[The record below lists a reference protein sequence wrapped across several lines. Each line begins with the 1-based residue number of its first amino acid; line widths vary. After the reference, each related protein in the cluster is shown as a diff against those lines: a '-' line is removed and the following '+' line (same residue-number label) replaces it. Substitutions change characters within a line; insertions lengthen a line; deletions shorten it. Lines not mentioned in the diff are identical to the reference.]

1 LRPVRA
7 ARITGTTLAFL
18 WAGATLACQRTDP
31 SAVCPGYNV
40 VLITI
45 DTLRADHLGVYGYPL
60 DTSPRLG
67 AYFARGAQYT
77 AASCAAPCTPTSVQQ
92 ILTGSISFPRH
103 RSRLAEILA
112 GWGYATAAVASQHLF
127 RTGGSPD
134 PRFSRGFEH
143 FDLQGPRQVDQ
154 YDMTTRTA
162 REVTDRALDW
172 LRQRE
177 RDRPFFLWLHYFDP
191 HDPYDPPRAYRPPG
205 GEQEV
210 EPLRGDVR
218 GALRRVDA
226 PGTHP
231 LRRGFAFS
239 PGQVASLV
247 RRYDGEISFA
257 DAEVGRFLQRLEETG
272 LSARTIAVLTSDHG
286 EWLGEEERWGHC
298 QTLHGR
304 ELDVPLLLRAGDEH
318 PGPRGPIDTA
328 VSTLDIVP
336 TVLEL
341 LGIPTP
347 VSNPDSRSLLRPA
360 DRRIVFAS
368 WVATFMARDEE
379 FKLYVRERGD
389 PALYRL
395 GPGHEEIL
403 QDHDAHP
410 RVRARLAGAMV
421 EGAGRLRRARE
432 RNRTILERLR
442 TLGYID

>member
-1 LRPVRA
+1 
-7 ARITGTTLAFL
+7 
-18 WAGATLACQRTDP
+18 
-31 SAVCPGYNV
+31 
-40 VLITI
+40 
-45 DTLRADHLGVYGYPL
+45 
-60 DTSPRLG
+60 
-67 AYFARGAQYT
+67 
-77 AASCAAPCTPTSVQQ
+77 
-92 ILTGSISFPRH
+92 
-103 RSRLAEILA
+103 
-112 GWGYATAAVASQHLF
+112 
-127 RTGGSPD
+127 
-134 PRFSRGFEH
+134 
-143 FDLQGPRQVDQ
+143 
-154 YDMTTRTA
+154 
-162 REVTDRALDW
+162 
-172 LRQRE
+172 
-177 RDRPFFLWLHYFDP
+177 
-191 HDPYDPPRAYRPPG
+191 
-205 GEQEV
+205 
-210 EPLRGDVR
+210 
-218 GALRRVDA
+218 
-226 PGTHP
+226 
-231 LRRGFAFS
+231 
-239 PGQVASLV
+239 V

-272 LSARTIAVLTSDHG
+272 LSARTITVLTSDHG